1 MPLKLISNA
10 AQNFVDRFKVED
22 LASTSADLRCWLESD
37 FGRYLQA
44 RELEVLQRHY
54 SDLPGYRFLRLG
66 LSEDTQTL
74 NCFKH
79 IHRLSLHPSEI
90 NGAHGALANYMELPL
105 MSETIDVMLLHH
117 ALEFSKTPK
126 AVLAEASRV
135 VMPGG
140 HLLLCIFN
148 PFGPMGI
155 AKFPMQLLSDKP
167 QFRFHNLRLARLTDW
182 LSLLNFHVERIEHG
196 AYNLPF
202 GKQSSV
208 EQTGD
213 KSRWEK
219 WSEKYG
225 EKIRLPM
232 GNFYMIHAVKR
243 VPRGISGQA
252 RSWKAAARNGYR
264 ATNGVKRAIHIP
276 ADSETSKLKGRS

>member
-10 AQNFVDRFKVED
+10 AENFVDRFKVED
-22 LASTSADLRCWLESD
+22 LASTSADLRHWLQSD
-37 FGRYLQA
+37 YGRYLQA
-44 RELEVLQRHY
+44 RELELLKRHY

-66 LSEDTQTL
+66 LSEDIQTL

-79 IHRLSLHPSEI
+79 IHRLSMHPSEL
-90 NGAHGALANYMELPL
+90 NAAHGALANYMELPL
-105 MSETIDVMLLHH
+105 MSETIDVMLLQH
-117 ALEFSKTPK
+117 ALEFSKTPR

-140 HLLLCIFN
+140 HLLLCMFN
-148 PFGPMGI
+148 PYGPMGI
-155 AKFPMQLLSDKP
+155 TKFPMQLFSDKP
-167 QFRFHNLRLARLTDW
+167 QFRFHNLRLGRLTDW

-202 GKQSSV
+202 GSQAKDQQV
-208 EQTGD
+208 GD
-213 KSRWEK
+213 KSHWEK
-219 WSEKYG
+219 SC

-243 VPRGISGQA
+243 VSKGIRGPGRA
-252 RSWKAAARNGYR
+252 WRAATTKSYR
-264 ATNGVKRAIHIP
+264 V
-276 ADSETSKLKGRS
+276 SEGLKKVQREQQ

>member
-1 MPLKLISNA
+1 MPLKFISKA
-10 AQNFVDRFKVED
+10 AQNLIDRFKVKD
-22 LASTSADLRCWLESD
+22 LASTSSDLRLWLQSD

-44 RELEVLQRHY
+44 RELEVLQRHF

-66 LSEDTQTL
+66 LSEDIQTL
-74 NCFKH
+74 DCFKH
-79 IHRLSLHPSEI
+79 IHRLSLHPSEF

-105 MSETIDVMLLHH
+105 MSETIDVMLLQH
-117 ALEFSKTPK
+117 ALEFSQTPR

-140 HLLLCIFN
+140 HLLLCVFN
-148 PFGPMGI
+148 PYGPMGMV
-155 AKFPMQLLSDKP
+155 KFPMQLLSDKP
-167 QFRFHNLRLARLTDW
+167 QFRFHNLRLGRLTDW

-202 GKQSSV
+202 GNQS
-208 EQTGD
+208 QAQQAGD

-219 WSEKYG
+219 SG

-243 VPRGISGQA
+243 VPRGIRGPG
-252 RSWKAAARNGYR
+252 KAWRA
-264 ATNGVKRAIHIP
+264 ATNKSYRVTE
-276 ADSETSKLKGRS
+276 SLKSTVVENNRL

>member
-10 AQNFVDRFKVED
+10 AQNLVDRFQVED
-22 LASTSADLRCWLESD
+22 LASTSADLRLWLKSD

-44 RELEVLQRHY
+44 RELELLQRHY

-66 LSEDTQTL
+66 LSEDIETL

-79 IHRLSLHPSEI
+79 IHRLSLHPSEQ

-105 MSETIDVMLLHH
+105 MSETIDVMLLQH
-117 ALEFSKTPK
+117 ALEFSQTPR

-140 HLLLCIFN
+140 HLLLCMFN
-148 PFGPMGI
+148 PYGPMGI
-155 AKFPMQLLSDKP
+155 AKFPMQLFSDKP

-202 GKQSSV
+202 MNPSENQQIADQNGRVRSY
-208 EQTGD
+208 EQVC
-213 KSRWEK
+213 
-219 WSEKYG
+219 

-243 VPRGISGQA
+243 VARGIRGPG
-252 RSWKAAARNGYR
+252 KAWRAATTKSYR
-264 ATNGVKRAIHIP
+264 VTEGLKRTATKK
-276 ADSETSKLKGRS
+276 S

>member
-1 MPLKLISNA
+1 MAPMPLKLISNA

-22 LASTSADLRCWLESD
+22 LASTSADLRYWLESD

-54 SDLPGYRFLRLG
+54 ADLPGYRCLRLG
-66 LSEDTQTL
+66 LSEDMQTMD
-74 NCFKH
+74 CFKH

-90 NGAHGALANYMELPL
+90 KGAHGALANYMELPL
-105 MSETIDVMLLHH
+105 MSESIDVMLLHH
-117 ALEFSKTPK
+117 ALEFSKTPR

-140 HLLLCIFN
+140 HLLLCMFN
-148 PFGPMGI
+148 PYGPMGM
-155 AKFPMQLLSDKP
+155 AKFPMQLFSDKP
-167 QFRFHNLRLARLTDW
+167 QFRFHNLRLGHLSDW

-196 AYNLPF
+196 AYNLPL
-202 GKQSSV
+202 GNQLQAQGS
-208 EQTGD
+208 GD

-219 WSEKYG
+219 NC

-243 VPRGISGQA
+243 VPRGIRGPGKPWRA
-252 RSWKAAARNGYR
+252 
-264 ATNGVKRAIHIP
+264 ATNKSYRVTEG
-276 ADSETSKLKGRS
+276 LKSTAAENNRL